1 MVGRKNAEKEVR
13 WREILERYADS
24 GVSVREFCVSE
35 GVSEP
40 SFYAWRKKL
49 GMGKDGSARARPAR
63 DRQDRS
69 DDERLFVPLQVLDTA
84 ATLEIIHPLGYRI
97 QVTGDVNPVALRQV
111 IEVLN
116 ERGGR

>member
-1 MVGRKNAEKEVR
+1 MVGRKNAEKELR

-49 GMGKDGSARARPAR
+49 GMEERQCAGAASQGPPRP
-63 DRQDRS
+63 
-69 DDERLFVPLQVLDTA
+69 V
-84 ATLEIIHPLGYRI
+84 
-97 QVTGDVNPVALRQV
+97 
-111 IEVLN
+111 
-116 ERGGR
+116 